1 MMVLSAPS
9 ALFSA
14 NTRATGSKRL
24 ARLPSST
31 AGRAGATLAGRASLV
46 SSRPE
51 TLLQKPSSRVLP
63 GAGMACLTGRSHWV
77 LSLTACS
84 RFFTG
89 EFCTSLNSPSSRVAE
104 ARSAKWRTPTL
115 LTILYQAW
123 V

>member
-1 MMVLSAPS
+1 M
-9 ALFSA
+9 
-14 NTRATGSKRL
+14 
-24 ARLPSST
+24 
-31 AGRAGATLAGRASLV
+31 AGRVSLASN
-46 SSRPE
+46 RPV
-51 TLLQKPSSRVLP
+51 TLLQKPSSRLVP